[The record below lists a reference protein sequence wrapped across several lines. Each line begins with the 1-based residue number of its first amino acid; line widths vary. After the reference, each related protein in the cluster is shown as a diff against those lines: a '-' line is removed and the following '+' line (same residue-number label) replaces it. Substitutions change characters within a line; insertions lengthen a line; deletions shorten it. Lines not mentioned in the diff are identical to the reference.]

1 MTTRMIAGTLMSN
14 KTLLS
19 FSSRILKSLAVLML
33 FCVATNQSLAQ
44 SQTIGP
50 EYFFSESASILRT
63 CRDLSKGEFTA
74 IKKLLDEGT
83 SLDAQGKHGVT
94 LLCWVWCSSNARA
107 FDALLESGSNPHI
120 RLSSDVEIEVAGNRL
135 VLEEGSSVVDNV
147 IRYCRIQPEF
157 FEKVIRFLRKAN
169 DVDSK
174 GRSLMHM
181 LVLAADDR
189 SIIRKPLALEQQD
202 SRQRKAAEFL
212 EKALLKSDAIKLIQY
227 YNFALLYHSGASVN
241 ITDNTGRAPLITYVD
256 WLKSLPPH
264 EAEANFE
271 SLVDNALGRAFDLF
285 GQTDYLDDPERL
297 NTLII
302 GLEALIEVR
311 GKFPRDKPSM
321 SSPISSLNILKK
333 EQINRY
339 RASEPPAPF
348 FDKDYGIG
356 SYPFTDMF
364 SDRLSEN
371 VNDSIQNSKI
381 KRNAG
386 IRPVD
391 LKELKQKGLD
401 INKVGKDGLTLLFC
415 SYLNRSN
422 DWFESLLENGADP
435 ALKLTGDLERSL
447 NSHIRNSMGLVF
459 CPERGE
465 SVLMA
470 IAINP
475 SMRSIYF
482 RSGMRYWKNWN
493 DRDDLQRNVL
503 HRILYHRVPKSQ
515 EGIVTQLVDAG
526 VELNAQSIGGS
537 TPCHLAVYRNASYI
551 PALIARGAD
560 PAIRDLQG
568 RTVFDLLHLS
578 IDEKWT
584 FYEESVAALMK
595 ISTSSR

>member
-1 MTTRMIAGTLMSN
+1 
-14 KTLLS
+14 
-19 FSSRILKSLAVLML
+19 
-33 FCVATNQSLAQ
+33 
-44 SQTIGP
+44 
-50 EYFFSESASILRT
+50 
-63 CRDLSKGEFTA
+63 
-74 IKKLLDEGT
+74 
-83 SLDAQGKHGVT
+83 
-94 LLCWVWCSSNARA
+94 
-107 FDALLESGSNPHI
+107 LESGSNPHI

-135 VLEEGSSVVDNV
+135 VLEEGSSIAENV

-189 SIIRKPLALEQQD
+189 SIIRKPLSLEQQD
-202 SRQRKAAEFL
+202 SRQRKVAEFL
-212 EKALLKSDAIKLIQY
+212 EKSLLKTDSIKLIQY

-241 ITDNTGRAPLITYVD
+241 ISDSTGRAPLITYVD
-256 WLKSLPPH
+256 WLKSLPSH

-271 SLVDNALGRAFDLF
+271 NLVENAFGRAMQLF
-285 GQTDYLDDPERL
+285 GQTDYLDDPDRL
-297 NTLII
+297 STLIV

-321 SSPISSLNILKK
+321 GSLISSLGILKS

-339 RASEPPAPF
+339 RLREPPAPF
-348 FDKDYGIG
+348 FEKDYGIG

-371 VNDSIQNSKI
+371 VNDTIQKSKI
-381 KRNAG
+381 KRNGAF
-386 IRPVD
+386 RPID
-391 LKELKQKGLD
+391 LKEFKQKGLE
-401 INKVGKDGLTLLFC
+401 INKVGKDGFTLLFC

-435 ALKLTGDLERSL
+435 SLKLTGDLERSL
-447 NSHIRNSMGLVF
+447 NVHIRDSMGLVF

-470 IAINP
+470 ISINP
-475 SMRSIYF
+475 SMRSLYF
-482 RSGMRYWKNWN
+482 RTGMRYWKSWN

-503 HRILYHRVPKSQ
+503 HRMLYHRVPKSQ
-515 EGIVTQLVDAG
+515 DGIVMQLVDAG
-526 VELNAQSIGGS
+526 VDLNAQSIGGS
-537 TPCHLAVYRNASYI
+537 TPCHLAVYRNASFI
-551 PALIARGAD
+551 PSLLARGAD

-568 RTVFDLLHLS
+568 RTVFDLLQLS

-584 FYEESVAALMK
+584 YHEESVSALQK
-595 ISTSSR
+595 ISVSPR